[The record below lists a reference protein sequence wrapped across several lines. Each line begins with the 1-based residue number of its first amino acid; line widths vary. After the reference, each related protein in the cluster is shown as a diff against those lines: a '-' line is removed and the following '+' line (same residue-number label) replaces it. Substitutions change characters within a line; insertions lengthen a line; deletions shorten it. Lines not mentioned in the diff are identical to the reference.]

1 MAFVAES
8 TEILGYTS
16 GRVSPIPA
24 GEGGGQELNLA
35 SVSHGQSAEELPSW
49 IRLFH
54 TDKTFQDF
62 VNEVFFLSLDEEETP
77 PAGHVVE
84 QLLQLTPFAK
94 TLLAQEWSQPWVTT
108 DGSGGIR
115 LSWRREAPRAARSAF
130 CRSSTRKVPLL
141 AGRLRIRS
149 DSQFRF
155 GYPVHAVALVEW
167 TRHHRIRSLKSLATS
182 CSTER
187 LSTNATS
194 RPMARCR

>member
-77 PAGHVVE
+77 PAGHVE

-115 LSWRREAPRAARSAF
+115 LSWRREARELRAVLSADPQRERYLYWQDGSEYGAIPNF
-130 CRSSTRKVPLL
+130 GSATLFTRLHWL
-141 AGRLRIRS
+141 NGRDI
-149 DSQFRF
+149 
-155 GYPVHAVALVEW
+155 
-167 TRHHRIRSLKSLATS
+167 
-182 CSTER
+182 TE
-187 LSTNATS
+187 SA
-194 RPMARCR
+194 A

>member
-8 TEILGYTS
+8 TEILEYTS

-35 SVSHGQSAEELPSW
+35 SAVHDQLTEELPW

-62 VNEVFFLSLDEEETP
+62 VNEVFSLSLDEEERP

-94 TLLAQEWSQPWVTT
+94 TLLAQEWSQPWITT
-108 DGSGGIR
+108 DGNGGLR
-115 LSWRREAPRAARSAF
+115 LSWRRGTRELRA
-130 CRSSTRKVPLL
+130 VLL
-141 AGRLRIRS
+141 ADRQRERYLYWQDGPEYGAIPNFGSATLFTRLRWLNGRDIRES
-149 DSQFRF
+149 
-155 GYPVHAVALVEW
+155 AA
-167 TRHHRIRSLKSLATS
+167 
-182 CSTER
+182 
-187 LSTNATS
+187 
-194 RPMARCR
+194 